1 VGPPAGIDHLVF
13 AAPTLAAGIEEI
25 EARLGTR
32 PVPGGRHPSFGTHN
46 ALVAL
51 GPEVYLE
58 VVAPDPTLSAPA
70 RGIGFGA
77 GDVEK
82 PRLVTWALRSGVI
95 EDAASAAGLGAVQ
108 PGRRERPDGSV
119 LRWRLSDPYVGRDG
133 GVVPFLIDWGGSP
146 HPAGSAPSAGV
157 LVEVCLQH
165 PNPAAVR
172 ARLRVLGLDL
182 DVTAA
187 SEPGL
192 VAVVESVAGRVE
204 LG

>member
-1 VGPPAGIDHLVF
+1 MGPPAGIDHLLF

-58 VVAPDPTLSAPA
+58 VIAPDPTLPAPT
-70 RGIGFGA
+70 RGVGFGV
-77 GDVEK
+77 GGVEK
-82 PRLVTWALRSGVI
+82 PRLITWAVRSGAI
-95 EDAASAAGLGAVQ
+95 AATASAAGLGDVQ
-108 PGRRERPDGSV
+108 SGQRERPDGRV
-119 LRWRLSDPYVGRDG
+119 LRWRLSDPYAERDG
-133 GVVPFLIDWGGSP
+133 GVVPFLIDWGSSA
-146 HPAGSAPSAGV
+146 HPAESAPSAGSLIDV
-157 LVEVCLQH
+157 RLRH
-165 PNPAAVR
+165 PNPAGVR
-172 ARLRVLGLDL
+172 ERLRLLGLDL

-192 VAVVESVAGRVE
+192 VAVVESAAGRVE
-204 LG
+204 LR